1 MKQLGAYRVLLVV
14 CAIASVAACATDPIA
29 PPQAMTGPT
38 VALDAFATGLSK
50 PPVSVGDVFVYNNP
64 VERREVIAVGQHFID
79 YIYGPESYAKTT
91 WSPILPRLRW
101 TAPMSAGNAR
111 LTKVS
116 GQLHPL
122 SKGNRIVF
130 IEEAMRSR
138 PGKAT
143 RNTWECEVQEKIEI
157 TVAAGSS
164 DTWQILC
171 EIDGRERVLY
181 NYDEDIGAVVRMI
194 YALEGGQ
201 QVVRQLTGYASG
213 SPPSE
218 TDN

>member
-1 MKQLGAYRVLLVV
+1 MKKLGACRGII
-14 CAIASVAACATDPIA
+14 ASFAFASVAGCAIEPMVI
-29 PPQAMTGPT
+29 PEAMTGPT
-38 VALDAFATGLSK
+38 VELDAFATGLLE

-64 VERREVIAVGQHFID
+64 VERREVIAVGHHFID
-79 YIYGPESYAKTT
+79 YVYGPESYAKTT

-101 TAPMSAGNAR
+101 TAPMSAGNSK

-122 SKGNRIVF
+122 SQGNRIVF
-130 IEEAMRSR
+130 IEEAMRTR

-157 TVAAGSS
+157 TVVAGSS

-181 NYDEDIGAVVRMI
+181 NYSEDIGAVVRMI

-213 SPPSE
+213 SQQSE
-218 TDN
+218 TNN